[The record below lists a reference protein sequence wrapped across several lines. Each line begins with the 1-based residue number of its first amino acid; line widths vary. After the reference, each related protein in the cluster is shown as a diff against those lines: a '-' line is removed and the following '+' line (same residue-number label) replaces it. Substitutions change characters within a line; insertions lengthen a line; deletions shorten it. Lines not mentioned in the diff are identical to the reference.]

1 MQKKKSM
8 APITPSKALR
18 IAMEDSE
25 TSHFI
30 KTNFSYPEQN
40 PKIVSHRWISKDWQG
55 YRWNIEIIE
64 KHKFVPGKAKEILNI
79 ARLEIDSEGRITRRQ
94 FLRNI
99 LENEYKKHLGK
110 KEHLISKW
118 NSCLKISR
126 DKRQEKYKS

>member
-1 MQKKKSM
+1 MQKKKLM
-8 APITPSKALR
+8 APITSSKALK

-25 TSHFI
+25 TSYFI

-64 KHKFVPGKAKEILNI
+64 KHKFIPGRAKETLNI
-79 ARLEIDSEGRITRRQ
+79 ARLEIDSKGRIIRRQ

-99 LENEYKKHLGK
+99 LENEYKKHLCK
-110 KEHLISKW
+110 K
-118 NSCLKISR
+118 R
-126 DKRQEKYKS
+126 AFDKKVKKLVENQ